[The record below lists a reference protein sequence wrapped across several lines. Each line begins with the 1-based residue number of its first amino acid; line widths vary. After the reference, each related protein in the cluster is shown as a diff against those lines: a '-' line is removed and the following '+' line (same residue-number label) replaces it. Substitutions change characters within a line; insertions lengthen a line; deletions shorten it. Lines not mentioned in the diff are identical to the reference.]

1 MMSTPATA
9 CRSGMEASFQHI
21 LSLEDTASLMVK
33 VTSLLSSGTFDSTTQ
48 DAIVTLSSNLKLHG
62 SSMESSHGQI
72 LDSFQQVLR
81 SSCRDQNLDLLSR
94 VHLLEIIELRAL
106 KWVPNEHLTN
116 YYRKKMSQLKTTPSK
131 ISLASAPL
139 QKSPIS
145 CLNTNAPE
153 FTSHQL
159 LTRRPPMTQPPPM
172 TRPPPMTCPPTMARP
187 SPMTRPPP
195 MVLQQPPSGRRKA
208 VQETG
213 DTKSYTK
220 NGAMQEGFKNGNKQ
234 DVDKTEKY
242 TVTLST
248 KDGDI
253 TLSCFNKQL
262 FCRAENIIKEKLA
275 HQKLMEDGEIIT
287 IKSESSSSLEE
298 KPIKSSLTYDRNDLL
313 KLATSPLCLVPPH
326 NWDEIISQVPSM
338 VKSPNSPT
346 TYNRNDLLKI
356 STSPLC
362 LVPPQNW
369 DDIISQVP
377 SMVKSPT
384 IVVDTDNRMGKVV
397 EDEQCARS
405 PLTYNRN
412 DLLKLAT
419 SPLCLVPPHNWDD
432 IISQV
437 PSMVKSPIPSVD
449 KTPTT
454 VDSTDD
460 LMGKV
465 VEDEANRARLQTDFY
480 LR

>member
-1 MMSTPATA
+1 MMSTPATATA

-172 TRPPPMTCPPTMARP
+172 TCPPTMARP
-187 SPMTRPPP
+187 SPMTCPPP

-287 IKSESSSSLEE
+287 IKSESSSSLEQ

-326 NWDEIISQVPSM
+326 NWDEIIRQVPSM

-362 LVPPQNW
+362 LVPP
-369 DDIISQVP
+369 
-377 SMVKSPT
+377 
-384 IVVDTDNRMGKVV
+384 
-397 EDEQCARS
+397 
-405 PLTYNRN
+405 
-412 DLLKLAT
+412 
-419 SPLCLVPPHNWDD
+419 HNWDE

-437 PSMVKSPIPSVD
+437 PSMVKSPISSGVKSPVPSMA
-449 KTPTT
+449 KSPTI

-460 LMGKV
+460 LMGKLM
-465 VEDEANRARLQTDFY
+465 EDEANRARLQTDFY